1 MRGSLWRR
9 WDEIPALSVSQPQ
22 TGLSFLG
29 PEPENLK
36 DLYSCHKKLQ
46 QELEFLE
53 VQEEYI
59 KDEQKNLKKEFLHAQ
74 EEVKRI
80 QSIPLVIGQFLE
92 AVDQNTA
99 IVGSTTGSNYYMHI
113 LSAIDEELL
122 EPSALV
128 ALHKHSNALV
138 DVLPPEA
145 DSSIMMLTSDQKLGV
160 MYADIRGM
168 AIQKQEV
175 QEAMELP
182 LTHFELYKQI
192 GIDPPRGILMYG
204 LPGCGK
210 TMLAKAVA
218 HHTTTAFNQF
228 GGSEFVQKYLG
239 KGPRMVQEVFRPAKE
254 NTPAIILIDEID
266 AIATMRFDAQ
276 TGTDREVQRIL
287 LELLNQMDGF
297 NQNINVK
304 VIMTT
309 NRADTLDPALLWPG
323 HLDRKIKFPLPDP
336 RQKRL
341 IFSTITSK
349 MNLSEEGDLEGYVAQ
364 PDKIS
369 GAAINSICQE
379 SGMLAIGE
387 NCYIVL
393 AEDFKK
399 AYRTVIKKDEQEP
412 EFYK

>member
-1 MRGSLWRR
+1 MEFPPSMGSLSHGR
-9 WDEIPALSVSQPQ
+9 LK

-74 EEVKRI
+74 EEVKPI

-113 LSAIDEELL
+113 LSTIDGELL
-122 EPSALV
+122 KPSALV

-160 MYADIRGM
+160 MYADIGGM

-192 GIDPPRGILMYG
+192 GIDPPTRR
-204 LPGCGK
+204 PH
-210 TMLAKAVA
+210 V
-218 HHTTTAFNQF
+218 
-228 GGSEFVQKYLG
+228 GGSEFVQKYLS
-239 KGPRMVQEVFRPAKE
+239 KGPRMVQEVFRLAKE

-341 IFSTITSK
+341 IFSITSK
-349 MNLSEEGDLEGYVAQ
+349 MNLSEEGDLEGYMAQ

-369 GAAINSICQE
+369 GAAINPICQE
-379 SGMLAIGE
+379 SGMLAIRE

-393 AEDFKK
+393 AKDFKK